1 MLVSRGFLTNTLG
14 LIYNSI
20 FIIESKSSW
29 LFKAFECHSSY
40 SAVFWILS
48 GAEWR
53 PRNGQTALQLAVN
66 RNWRPVVE
74 LLVKRGADC
83 NCRNRSPEQEE
94 TVLHQAIRE
103 GADIQIVR
111 LLIGACDV
119 NATDSVEKQTSLH
132 LAAQLNRPD
141 LAELLV
147 KEGRADLE
155 AQDLIGYRPLHYA
168 VKSPKLVSLF
178 IALGVDI
185 SAMSVTGMTPL
196 HLAVIENQV
205 DTVRILV
212 KAGAKVGTAH
222 DIYGHTPL
230 YYAARHADTS
240 GLHDYEMRDLLA
252 LYASVDEYFLD
263 MPSE

>member
-1 MLVSRGFLTNTLG
+1 MR
-14 LIYNSI
+14 
-20 FIIESKSSW
+20 
-29 LFKAFECHSSY
+29 
-40 SAVFWILS
+40 
-48 GAEWR
+48 
-53 PRNGQTALQLAVN
+53 
-66 RNWRPVVE
+66 
-74 LLVKRGADC
+74 
-83 NCRNRSPEQEE
+83 EE

-103 GADIQIVR
+103 VADIQIVR
-111 LLIGACDV
+111 ILIDSCDV
-119 NATDSVEKQTSLH
+119 NATDTVEKQTPLH
-132 LAAQLNRPD
+132 LAAQLNRLD

-168 VKSPKLVSLF
+168 IKSPKLASLF

-185 SAMSVTGMTPL
+185 GAVSVTGMTPL
-196 HLAVIENQV
+196 HLAVIENQM

-212 KAGAKVGTAH
+212 KAGAKVVTAR

-230 YYAARHADTS
+230 YYAARHVQNS
-240 GLHDYEMRDLLA
+240 GLNDYEMRDLLS